1 MRCFPTFGC
10 TTLPNC
16 QLITPLVYDESL
28 SYEQQIACLMGQMK
42 KLTAYV
48 EQFVPNSV
56 FQEFVQFMEKDQ
68 NEQTEELEQ
77 YTDEQLLAL
86 KTYLIS
92 LINQIVAAMEIWDV
106 TLGRFNNNVDSMRD
120 LFNDVTVHAITV
132 DTLAESEYTVDTL
145 TECGLN
151 VRGLAIYSGVLI
163 GKDFVPE
170 GVYYEPPVEP
180 TTVRLT
186 TQMLGTAL
194 VNDEGVFVEST
205 RWIPSAKLKASE
217 LANATV
223 DEDGV
228 IRRGDA

>member
-56 FQEFVQFMEKDQ
+56 FQEFVKFMEKDQ
-68 NEQTEELEQ
+68 NKQTEELEQ
-77 YTDEQLLAL
+77 YTDKQLLAL

-92 LINQIVAAMEIWDV
+92 LIDQITAAMEIWDV

-132 DTLAESEYTVDTL
+132 DTLAQLDLTVDQL
-145 TECGLN
+145 AECGLN
-151 VRGLAIYSGVLI
+151 VRGLAVFSGYLM
-163 GKDFVPE
+163 GDDFVPE
-170 GVYYEPPVEP
+170 GITYDGAPPLDGK
-180 TTVRLT
+180 LT
-186 TQMLGTAL
+186 C
-194 VNDEGVFVEST
+194 S
-205 RWIPSAKLKASE
+205 I
-217 LANATV
+217 LANG
-223 DEDGV
+223 EIRDGYFV
-228 IRRGDA
+228 KGD

>member
-56 FQEFVQFMEKDQ
+56 FQEFVKFMEKDQ

-77 YTDEQLLAL
+77 YTDDQLLAL

-92 LINQIVAAMEIWDV
+92 LINQITAAMEIWDV

-132 DTLAESEYTVDTL
+132 DTLANLDLTVNGL
-145 TECGLN
+145 SECGLN
-151 VRGLAIYSGVLI
+151 VRGLAVFSGYLE
-163 GKDFVPE
+163 GDSFVPE
-170 GVYYEPPVEP
+170 GVMYDGSTPVDGQ
-180 TTVRLT
+180 LT
-186 TQMLGTAL
+186 CAILANGA
-194 VNDEGVFVEST
+194 VKDGFFVEGS
-205 RWIPSAKLKASE
+205 
-217 LANATV
+217 
-223 DEDGV
+223 
-228 IRRGDA
+228 